1 MIKGDLTIND
11 LLHDACVNGK
21 SWAELLYSDTIYI
34 PDDRP
39 ASQFSGLNDFFD
51 QLFFA
56 EAASKCNLEIYSP
69 SGIKIKEYKNL
80 SAEGIKEGLNLGIV
94 VGPISD
100 SGNDVQTFIVKIRK
114 QSNSAVLLETN
125 IKTLNPS
132 SGIGIYA
139 DYIRDKSI
147 TPSKLITHSVVD
159 SGVSDNGKVL
169 SWDGINKIMDWEYIG
184 SENLGSDIIQWTHLS
199 GPVKALIRS
208 KLSKS
213 IYTADPVIEYPDD
226 FEASNKY
233 LQIPITENGTTTMY
247 YLRLS
252 TLKEQPPIL
261 NIAEDSIQA
270 LIGQTIHHVDAII
283 DNIKKDSVSPKAEII
298 GNQGYYNIL
307 EIVGSPEIVTEGGVE
322 KARVYFKCNEHSAYA
337 SDQLK
342 IKISANPY
350 YPQYQAVSDTVD
362 VNCYSNQSLA
372 PSITILNEGVIM
384 IVGKYYPLAYTAH
397 NVASVAWSAIP
408 SPHYTF
414 NTIDGVQNIKC
425 NTVDKDISITA
436 TGNPNYNWFPPATD
450 TFGASCVASNEGG
463 QPPGT
468 CFLAGTKVYTTN
480 GWKNIETIKSGE
492 KVYSYSDDGKLV
504 ETNVKS
510 LLIHDYV
517 NAGDKS
523 VKLELSNNI
532 VLFVTSNHA
541 FYSPT
546 EKKYKQ
552 LKTFNIGDDLLYY
565 HVTKN
570 AFENVQI
577 SKITELPSFSKV
589 YNLALDK
596 PNNYLAEGIVVH
608 NREKEGEVTIPQGG
622 DESYQ

>member
-1 MIKGDLTIND
+1 MKISKIFLILVIGIISLNVVFAGQINKNYMIKGDLTIND

-34 PDDRP
+34 QMIDL
-39 ASQFSGLNDFFD
+39 QFSGLNDFWSIV
-51 QLFFA
+51 FA

-252 TLKEQPPIL
+252 TLKKQPPIL

-283 DNIKKDSVSPKAEII
+283 DNIKK
-298 GNQGYYNIL
+298 IL
-307 EIVGSPEIVTEGGVE
+307 
-322 KARVYFKCNEHSAYA
+322 YL
-337 SDQLK
+337 LK
-342 IKISANPY
+342 
-350 YPQYQAVSDTVD
+350 Q
-362 VNCYSNQSLA
+362 
-372 PSITILNEGVIM
+372 
-384 IVGKYYPLAYTAH
+384 
-397 NVASVAWSAIP
+397 
-408 SPHYTF
+408 
-414 NTIDGVQNIKC
+414 
-425 NTVDKDISITA
+425 
-436 TGNPNYNWFPPATD
+436 
-450 TFGASCVASNEGG
+450 
-463 QPPGT
+463 
-468 CFLAGTKVYTTN
+468 
-480 GWKNIETIKSGE
+480 
-492 KVYSYSDDGKLV
+492 
-504 ETNVKS
+504 
-510 LLIHDYV
+510 
-517 NAGDKS
+517 
-523 VKLELSNNI
+523 
-532 VLFVTSNHA
+532 
-541 FYSPT
+541 
-546 EKKYKQ
+546 
-552 LKTFNIGDDLLYY
+552 
-565 HVTKN
+565 
-570 AFENVQI
+570 
-577 SKITELPSFSKV
+577 
-589 YNLALDK
+589 
-596 PNNYLAEGIVVH
+596 
-608 NREKEGEVTIPQGG
+608 R
-622 DESYQ
+622 